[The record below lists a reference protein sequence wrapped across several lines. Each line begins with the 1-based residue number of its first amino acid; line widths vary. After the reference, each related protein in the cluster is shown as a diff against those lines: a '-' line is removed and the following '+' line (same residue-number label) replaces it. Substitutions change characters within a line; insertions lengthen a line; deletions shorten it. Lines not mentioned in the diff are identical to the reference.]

1 MPNSRPRSVI
11 GLDRRRLSRKE
22 EWGRWWISVDRTTL
36 VCVADRAGNY
46 QVSLSELT
54 TVEGCVA
61 RMQEV
66 IAEKSSWVD
75 QRVLDDLRRAL
86 IKVTG
91 FSFPPISVRQR

>member
-1 MPNSRPRSVI
+1 MPNRRPYVV
-11 GLDRRRLSRKE
+11 GLDLPRLSRKE
-22 EWGRWWISVDRTTL
+22 EWGRWRISVDRRTL

-46 QVSLSELT
+46 QVSLTELT
-54 TVEGCVA
+54 TADACVA

-75 QRVLDDLRRAL
+75 QRVLDDLHRAL

-91 FSFPPISVRQR
+91 FSIPPVSVSER